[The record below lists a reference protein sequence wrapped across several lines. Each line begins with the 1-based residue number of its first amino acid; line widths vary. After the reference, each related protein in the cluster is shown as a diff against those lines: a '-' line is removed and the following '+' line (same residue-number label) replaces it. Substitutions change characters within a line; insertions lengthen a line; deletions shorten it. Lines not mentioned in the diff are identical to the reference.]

1 MPFPS
6 LRVDGLAALVT
17 GAGSGIGRTLALGL
31 AENGADVALTELP
44 DRLAAAQEAADEIA
58 SATGRRAVAVPL
70 DVRDV
75 ASIGPAVDGAA
86 ARLGRLDVLVN
97 NAGVQR
103 AKPAF
108 DVTEEDWDFVVDVD
122 LKGVFFVAQAAA
134 RVMLVG
140 GRGGRI
146 VNIASIN
153 GLVGYY
159 DRAPYCAAKGG
170 VVNLTR
176 QLAVEWASHA
186 INVNAIA
193 PTYIMTP
200 LAEQTLSR
208 PEVREDI
215 LRRIPLGRIG
225 QLEDL
230 VGAVV
235 YLASPAASLVTGQTL
250 AVDGGWTAI

>member
-6 LRVDGLAALVT
+6 LRLDGLTALIT
-17 GAGSGIGRTLALGL
+17 GGGSGIGETLALGM
-31 AENGADVALTELP
+31 AEAGARVVVTELP
-44 DRLAAAQEAADEIA
+44 DRIERAQ
-58 SATGRRAVAVPL
+58 AVAQRVGGQAVPL

-75 ASIGPAVDGAA
+75 ASIDLPPADI
-86 ARLGRLDVLVN
+86 LVN

-103 AKPAF
+103 ARPALE
-108 DVTEEDWDFVVDVD
+108 VTEEDWDFVVDVD

-134 RVMLVG
+134 RHMVAS
-140 GRGGRI
+140 GRGGKI
-146 VNIASIN
+146 VNVASIN
-153 GLVGYY
+153 GLIGYY
-159 DRAPYCAAKGG
+159 NRAPYCAAKGG

-176 QLAVEWASHA
+176 QLAVEWAPHN

-193 PTYIMTP
+193 PTYILTP
-200 LAEQTLSR
+200 LTQPTLAQ

-215 LRRIPLGRIG
+215 LRRTPLGRIG

-235 YLASPAASLVTGQTL
+235 YLSSPAAGLVTGQTL
-250 AVDGGWTAI
+250 AVDGGWTAM

>member
-6 LRVDGLAALVT
+6 LRLDGLTALIT
-17 GAGSGIGRTLALGL
+17 GGGSGIGETLALGM
-31 AENGADVALTELP
+31 AEAGARVVVTELP
-44 DRLAAAQEAADEIA
+44 DRIERAQAIA
-58 SATGRRAVAVPL
+58 QRVGGQAVPL

-75 ASIGPAVDGAA
+75 ASIDLPPADI
-86 ARLGRLDVLVN
+86 LVN

-103 AKPAF
+103 ARPALE
-108 DVTEEDWDFVVDVD
+108 VTEEDWDFVVDVD

-134 RVMLVG
+134 RHMVAS
-140 GRGGRI
+140 GRGGKI
-146 VNIASIN
+146 VNVASIN
-153 GLVGYY
+153 GLIGYY
-159 DRAPYCAAKGG
+159 NRAPYCAAKGG

-176 QLAVEWASHA
+176 QLAVEWAPHN

-193 PTYIMTP
+193 PTYILTP
-200 LAEQTLSR
+200 LTQPTLAQ

-215 LRRIPLGRIG
+215 LRRTPLGRIG

-235 YLASPAASLVTGQTL
+235 YLSSPAAGLVTGQTL
-250 AVDGGWTAI
+250 AVDGGWTAM

>member
-6 LRVDGLAALVT
+6 LRLDGLTALIT
-17 GAGSGIGRTLALGL
+17 GGGSGIGETLALGL
-31 AENGADVALTELP
+31 AENGANVVVTELP
-44 DRLAAAQEAADEIA
+44 DRMERAERVAARVG
-58 SATGRRAVAVPL
+58 GRAIPL
-70 DVRDV
+70 DVREV
-75 ASIGPAVDGAA
+75 GSIDLPS
-86 ARLGRLDVLVN
+86 LDVLVN

-103 AKPAF
+103 AKPALE
-108 DVTEEDWDFVVDVD
+108 VTEEDWDFVVDVD

-134 RVMLVG
+134 RRMVAS

-146 VNIASIN
+146 VNVASIN

-176 QLAVEWASHA
+176 QLAVEWAPHR

-193 PTYIMTP
+193 PTYILTP
-200 LAEQTLSR
+200 LTEPTLSQ
-208 PEVREDI
+208 PDVREDI
-215 LRRIPLGRIG
+215 LRRTPLGRIG
-225 QLEDL
+225 ELEDL

-235 YLASPAASLVTGQTL
+235 YLSSPAAALVTGQTL
-250 AVDGGWTAI
+250 AVDGGWTAM